1 MNVIERPNPHFAMI
15 GGEPVVRRLV
25 ETFYER
31 MKTLPQAAGILA
43 MHGEDLTEI
52 KALLVVYLT
61 EWLGGPKEYSAR
73 RGAPR
78 LRARHARFP
87 IGPSER
93 DAWMAC
99 MLGAL
104 DEVVADEK
112 LREALGKA
120 FLRTAEM
127 IVNARG

>member
-1 MNVIERPNPHFAMI
+1 VNVIEPPNPHFARI

-25 ETFYER
+25 EAFYDR
-31 MKTLPQAAGILA
+31 MSTLPEAAGILA
-43 MHGEDLTEI
+43 MHGDDLTEI

-61 EWLGGPKEYSAR
+61 EWLGGPKEYSLH
-73 RGAPR
+73 RGHPR
-78 LRARHARFP
+78 LRARHARFR
-87 IGPSER
+87 IGPAER

-104 DEVVADEK
+104 HEVVGDEQ
-112 LREALGKA
+112 LREALAKA

-127 IVNARG
+127 IVNAPG